1 MISYNEDP
9 YNTVMQ
15 HTVVQQVQGT
25 RRVLFN
31 YRQDHS
37 APGSDS
43 ATRAEFGET
52 HVLNSITQGAAQK
65 RFRLPGEVDIAS
77 QQFDIDYILSSRN
90 YSATRTGTLTL
101 NVNGQTKAVTL
112 SDSFDYTGLVA
123 YQDVI
128 KFSALVQDAD
138 SDATQ
143 DSIDVLVASA
153 MPGDDLSQL
162 EFKIRNRKTI
172 IDATGE

>member
-52 HVLNSITQGAAQK
+52 HETPQVARLLYEFARSDLGAKVLQLGANIAIKKFEDLARMSTEYRVVGTFTDEQLTK
-65 RFRLPGEVDIAS
+65 YEKWAMLERLAGNLD
-77 QQFDIDYILSSRN
+77 
-90 YSATRTGTLTL
+90 G
-101 NVNGQTKAVTL
+101 
-112 SDSFDYTGLVA
+112 
-123 YQDVI
+123 
-128 KFSALVQDAD
+128 
-138 SDATQ
+138 
-143 DSIDVLVASA
+143 
-153 MPGDDLSQL
+153 
-162 EFKIRNRKTI
+162 
-172 IDATGE
+172 

>member
-37 APGSDS
+37 SPGSDS

-52 HVLNSITQGAAQK
+52 HETPQVARLLYEFARSGIGAKVLQLGANIAIK
-65 RFRLPGEVDIAS
+65 KIEDLARLSTEYRVVGTFTDE
-77 QQFDIDYILSSRN
+77 QLTN
-90 YSATRTGTLTL
+90 YE
-101 NVNGQTKAVTL
+101 KW
-112 SDSFDYTGLVA
+112 
-123 YQDVI
+123 
-128 KFSALVQDAD
+128 
-138 SDATQ
+138 
-143 DSIDVLVASA
+143 A
-153 MPGDDLSQL
+153 ML
-162 EFKIRNRKTI
+162 ERLAGNL
-172 IDATGE
+172 DG

>member
-37 APGSDS
+37 APITP

-52 HVLNSITQGAAQK
+52 HETPQVARLLYEFARSGIGAKVLQLGAN
-65 RFRLPGEVDIAS
+65 IA
-77 QQFDIDYILSSRN
+77 
-90 YSATRTGTLTL
+90 
-101 NVNGQTKAVTL
+101 
-112 SDSFDYTGLVA
+112 
-123 YQDVI
+123 I
-128 KFSALVQDAD
+128 KK
-138 SDATQ
+138 
-143 DSIDVLVASA
+143 I
-153 MPGDDLSQL
+153 DDLSRLSTEYNVVGTFTDEQL
-162 EFKIRNRKTI
+162 TSYEKWAMLERLAGNL
-172 IDATGE
+172 DG